1 MVKLNFAGQQGL
13 SRGGA
18 ATHVDKVR
26 IEAVLPKNS
35 LFMSQPEDPDTG
47 GERAVGYTNRRGPDL
62 TAGGRTVE
70 QQTNATNKQANPAF
84 LLKFHH

>member
-13 SRGGA
+13 SSSR
-18 ATHVDKVR
+18 ATSHVDKVR

-35 LFMSQPEDPDTG
+35 LFVSQPEDSNSG

-70 QQTNATNKQANPAF
+70 QQANATNNQANPAF
-84 LLKFHH
+84 LLQFHH